1 MLFLLSK
8 FRTRSIIDTKQ
19 QLLINKLHD
28 MTKFII
34 IIIIIIVILE
44 QAKAFFH
51 TAWAAS
57 SKLDKPLS
65 KQRLKNVIKHK

>member
-28 MTKFII
+28 MTKF
-34 IIIIIIVILE
+34 IIIIIVILE

>member
-1 MLFLLSK
+1 
-8 FRTRSIIDTKQ
+8 
-19 QLLINKLHD
+19 
-28 MTKFII
+28 MTKF